1 MSDCHTLQGFF
12 LDLLIQEATLR
23 FCGVECSDESLN
35 VGDRVGI
42 GPPAIERHQHL
53 TVVDGD
59 RLKSGRIEC
68 VNHDLNGKVLE
79 SFGRCRS
86 HVLSVDDDRISVDR

>member
-1 MSDCHTLQGFF
+1 MSDCHTLQGFV

-23 FCGVECSDESLN
+23 FCGVKSGHEPLN
-35 VGDRVGI
+35 VGDRVSVGT
-42 GPPAIERHQHL
+42 PAIERHQHL
-53 TVVDGD
+53 TVVDRD

-68 VNHDLNGKVLE
+68 VNHDCDGKVLE

-86 HVLSVDDDRISVDR
+86 HVLSVGDDRISVGR